1 MPVQVKPM
9 IAEAFI
15 RLSKQKN
22 IDKITVKDLVEA
34 CGISRQTFYYHF
46 QDILEVIEWSGVFA
60 PARAESRRRRPGG
73 RPARLSRDVGGV
85 GGAAAEAPPLAKAR
99 AGRAAPRPLRA
110 HLFERGDRA
119 QRPRAGALVR
129 GHGHGAQLLHIRG
142 CGAAARELR
151 EKERRP
157 RPPRTADAPAAR
169 GPHRGGRAVPR
180 QITAYPRAG
189 NLPIYNL
196 RRLSGQIRRSVK
208 NSDTPAF
215 LSGHGGQTDSGKPRR
230 GLL

>member
-46 QDILEVIEWSGVFA
+46 QDILEVIEWSLDQAF
-60 PARAESRRRRPGG
+60 SPGG

-110 HLFERGDRA
+110 HLFKRGDRA

-142 CGAAARELR
+142 RGAAARELR

-157 RPPRTADAPAAR
+157 RPPRTADAPSAR

>member
-46 QDILEVIEWSGVFA
+46 QDILEVIEWSLDQAFSHLLEQSLA
-60 PARAESRRRRPGG
+60 ADD

-142 CGAAARELR
+142 RGAAARELR

-157 RPPRTADAPAAR
+157 RPPRTADAPSAR